1 MEAAANRLRAG
12 RRLAR
17 TAMDE
22 HSTKSAVGTKGK
34 LVIALVFME
43 LADYPFW
50 GCRNAQIGIRS
61 SVAD

>member
-22 HSTKSAVGTKGK
+22 HSTKSAVGTNGK

-43 LADYPFW
+43 LADYPL
-50 GCRNAQIGIRS
+50 
-61 SVAD
+61 